1 MGGTLRTPLKKL
13 GMLTELTIKNFAI
26 IDHLRLAF
34 GPGFNVLTGETGAGK
49 SILVDALNLL
59 LGGRASPE
67 MIRTG
72 QEEASVEAFFEL
84 AEPFK
89 AKTLSAW
96 ELDPADGLLIKRL
109 IHRSGKS
116 RAYLN
121 GNPITLHMLE
131 ELGQELINI
140 YGQHEHQHFLHP
152 PRHIDILDR
161 SGGLFSLREEYGEVF
176 SQWIKSVSALEELIA
191 KETQRTERLE
201 FLTYQSLEISR
212 ANLKPPKA
220 GEPSE
225 EEELIAE
232 RTRLMHA
239 EKLYAIAHQSVEV
252 IYGESGSVAERLKS
266 TLQRLREGTRLDS
279 SLHPSAASIESI
291 LFQAEDVA
299 SSLRAYREKI
309 HFDPRRLEVI
319 ESRLDEITKLK
330 KRYGPTLEEVLLCQ
344 ERIDRERKSL
354 ETLGEKISEL
364 QKKTDA
370 FHLQALSLAQVLSEK
385 RKKVAEELGVKVE
398 AELTTLG
405 MKRVRFQIEV
415 EEELPAKGDPGKD
428 SSPRLNQNGMNQVQF
443 LISPNPGEDLKPLA
457 KVASGGELSRI
468 MLALKKIFS
477 EESWVKTLVFDE
489 VDAGIG
495 GGIAEVVGR
504 KLKEISRDSQVFCIT
519 HLAPI
524 ASFAGA
530 HYKVSKKIQG
540 GRTAVEVRHLHG
552 EDREQE
558 IARMLGG
565 VKITEKTLAHAQE
578 MLKNSLKYR

>member
-1 MGGTLRTPLKKL
+1 
-13 GMLTELTIKNFAI
+13 MLTELNVKNFAI

-34 GPGFNVLTGETGAGK
+34 GQGFNVLTGETGAGK

-59 LGGRASPE
+59 MGSRASPE

-72 QEEASVEAFFEL
+72 QEEASIEAFFEL
-84 AEPFK
+84 TEPVK
-89 AKTLSAW
+89 GITLDVW
-96 ELDPADGLLIKRL
+96 QLDPADGLLIRRL

-116 RAYLN
+116 RAFLN
-121 GNPITLHMLE
+121 GNSITLHMLE

-140 YGQHEHQHFLHP
+140 YGQHEHQDFLHP

-161 SGGLFSLREEYGEVF
+161 SGGLFPLRQEYQEVF
-176 SQWIKSVSALEELIA
+176 SQWLKTASDL
-191 KETQRTERLE
+191 KESISKEKQRSERLE
-201 FLTYQSLEISR
+201 YLAYQSQEILR

-220 GEPSE
+220 GQPNE
-225 EEELIAE
+225 EEELMAE
-232 RTRLMHA
+232 RSRLMHA

-252 IYGESGSVAERLKS
+252 LYGESGSVAERLKS
-266 TLQRLREGTRLDS
+266 TLQRLREGARMDS
-279 SLHPSAASIESI
+279 SLIPLASSIESI
-291 LFQAEDVA
+291 LFQAEDAA

-309 HFDPRRLEVI
+309 HFDPRRLDVI

-330 KRYGPTLEEVLLCQ
+330 KKYGPTLEEILLSK
-344 ERIDRERKSL
+344 ERIDGEKKSL
-354 ETLGEKISEL
+354 ESLGETISEL
-364 QKKTDA
+364 QKGSDA
-370 FHLQALSLAQVLSEK
+370 FHRRALSLAQVLSGK

-405 MKRVRFQIEV
+405 MKKVRFEIEV
-415 EEELPAKGDPGKD
+415 KEDLPAKEDQGNG
-428 SSPRLNQNGMNQVQF
+428 SSPRLNEKGIDQVQF
-443 LISPNPGEDLKPLA
+443 RISPNPGEDLKPLT
-457 KVASGGELSRI
+457 KIASGGELSRI
-468 MLALKKIFS
+468 MLALKRIFA
-477 EESWVKTLVFDE
+477 EETWVKTLVFDE

-504 KLKEISRDSQVFCIT
+504 KLKEISRDHQVFCIT

-524 ASFAGA
+524 ASFADA

-540 GRTAVEVRHLHG
+540 EKTAVEVHPLHG

-565 VKITEKTLAHAQE
+565 VKITEKTLAHARE
-578 MLKNSLKYR
+578 MLKNSLKCR